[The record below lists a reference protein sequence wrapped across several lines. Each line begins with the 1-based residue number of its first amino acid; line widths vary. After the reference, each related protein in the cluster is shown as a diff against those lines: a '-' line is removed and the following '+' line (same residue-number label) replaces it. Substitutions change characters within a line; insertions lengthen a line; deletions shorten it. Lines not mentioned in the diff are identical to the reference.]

1 MHHHLRLALFM
12 SVTALASSARAL
24 PETGGTMPTFA
35 VDAIDG
41 TRHTQADL
49 RGHWSVALVMTDKD
63 VKDDLAAWWG
73 RLETSVPGRARM
85 YTFAALSIFP
95 LVPTALLIDQARGST
110 PRPLWSSVWFSRD
123 GSFAHSLGLPED
135 ELPWVVVI
143 HPDGRVVDTLHERV
157 SAQGLSRIL
166 AALPPP

>member
-1 MHHHLRLALFM
+1 MHHLRLALFL
-12 SVTALASSARAL
+12 SVTALGGSARAL
-24 PETGGTMPTFA
+24 PETGGAMPAFA
-35 VDAIDG
+35 VEAIDG
-41 TRHTQADL
+41 TPHTQADL

-73 RLETSVPGRARM
+73 RLERAVPGRARM

-95 LVPTALLIDQARGST
+95 LVPTALLIDQARGAT

-123 GSFAHSLGLPED
+123 GSFARSLGLPED
-135 ELPWVVVI
+135 EVPWVVVI
-143 HPDGRVVDTLHERV
+143 HPDGHVAFTLHERV
-157 SAQGLSRIL
+157 SEQGLSRIL